1 MAFKNT
7 HINYKRSKEATK
19 WLEEETAEQLERYKK
34 IVAHMEEISE
44 ERDQWYEEFFSRIK
58 NQGFNADGDNRI
70 KIADDDLPVKPKTKH
85 KVVY

>member
-1 MAFKNT
+1 MHSSHSFEDALSQLLSSIGEDPT
-7 HINYKRSKEATK
+7 RPGLRDTPVRVKE
-19 WLEEETAEQLERYKK
+19 
-34 IVAHMEEISE
+34 
-44 ERDQWYEEFFSRIK
+44 WYEEFFSRIK

>member
-19 WLEEETAEQLERYKK
+19 WLEEEIAEQLERYKK

-44 ERDQWYEEFFSRIK
+44 ERDLWYEEFFSRIK
-58 NQGFNADGDNRI
+58 NSMPMAI
-70 KIADDDLPVKPKTKH
+70 I
-85 KVVY
+85 

>member
-1 MAFKNT
+1 
-7 HINYKRSKEATK
+7 
-19 WLEEETAEQLERYKK
+19 
-34 IVAHMEEISE
+34 MEEISE

-70 KIADDDLPVKPKTKH
+70 KIADDDLPVKPKSKH